1 MSDWSSYVCSS
12 DRGLAAGVQEIYA
25 AVYAGHHAWSR
36 KLMRYGNGSV
46 VDSFD
51 IMTREE
57 FAETEFFRNFLA
69 PWGID
74 RLVAV
79 LLDRRGGE
87 RLGLMLPGPGDRD
100 VERRKRG
107 LRVLAPQMQ
116 RAARKSV
123 GWGSGVPVSVGQ
135 GGRR

>member
-1 MSDWSSYVCSS
+1 
-12 DRGLAAGVQEIYA
+12 
-25 AVYAGHHAWSR
+25 
-36 KLMRYGNGSV
+36 MRYGNGSV

-57 FAETEFFRNFLA
+57 FAETECFRNFLA

-87 RLGLMLPGPGDRD
+87 RLGLTLPGPGDRD
-100 VERRKRG
+100 IQRLKRG
-107 LRVLAPQMQ
+107 LPVLAPQLQ
-116 RAARKSV
+116 RAMRIRDQIATLALPTAAARSAADAAPSAV
-123 GWGSGVPVSVGQ
+123 HSPASQPHIISANPPPSRYDRHGFLP
-135 GGRR
+135 